1 MLVEVDFPGSI
12 RQLIYRFRGSNYS
25 EKPKRTYI
33 VRYEL
38 DTDSGIT
45 YAVLKRRSYFTH
57 ILVFAATVCVAY
69 MTCSIN
75 QPQVLIGIHDKAYGH
90 DQSIELNITNFDSN
104 SYDISARLM
113 YYDMQLTDNILLSP
127 GVSVGNVRSD
137 RLDLL
142 SSGLYYC
149 RLEYEVIG
157 DELHYGF
164 SKEVQ
169 LVVE

>member
-45 YAVLKRRSYFTH
+45 YAVLK
-57 ILVFAATVCVAY
+57 
-69 MTCSIN
+69 N
-75 QPQVLIGIHDKAYGH
+75 QPQVLIGIHDKVYGH

-169 LVVE
+169 LIVE